1 MHCMHSGCMLG
12 MPMPKA
18 IQIRDVPDDVHA
30 VLRVR
35 AAAAGMSMSEYLR
48 SELVTLAE
56 KPTVEELFARIR
68 SRPPTNVSR
77 QAIVDVIREARGPIP
92 PAS

>member
-1 MHCMHSGCMLG
+1 MHFGCIVSME
-12 MPMPKA
+12 MPKA

-30 VLRVR
+30 VLRAR

-56 KPTVEELFARIR
+56 KPTLDELFARIQ
-68 SRPPTNVSR
+68 SRPPNNVSL
-77 QAIVDVIREARGPIP
+77 QSIVDIIREARGPIP
-92 PAS
+92 PE

>member
-1 MHCMHSGCMLG
+1 MHFACILSMEV
-12 MPMPKA
+12 PKA

-30 VLRVR
+30 VMRAR

-56 KPTVEELFARIR
+56 KPTMEELFARIQ
-68 SRPPTNVSR
+68 SRPPNNVSL
-77 QAIVDVIREARGPIP
+77 QTIVDIIREARGPIP
-92 PAS
+92 PE